1 MNISKVNYSAL
12 NCMKSNCT
20 GLNVSS
26 MGKKKANMEKS
37 VMDAMV
43 LWYDLKKQGATNES
57 MQANPVLVDH
67 SGNGHDAN
75 CQNFAWSGMSG
86 IGGYAEDFTTWI
98 IYSNRGDYTVSHNKV
113 VINSSTTGNN
123 TIIDIRKN
131 STDGFFR
138 KIPSMKIRVS
148 GLEDNFTLRYYYFSD
163 EATRSYI
170 TLQNGETILPESVES
185 NADINFVGFYREYS
199 GDENAELNI
208 TIEQLPLYPGAIVS
222 DGVDDKITA
231 PAFKLGKDYTLL
243 FDVTWMDNV
252 KVSAGLVKSP
262 SFFVYN
268 NVAEED
274 NKLSCFINRS
284 TNVTRVPNT
293 IIGINTQLG
302 FIDKDFSIIEDSAE
316 QTADGSSS
324 IIMIGYNGPNF
335 TTMALRKLLLF
346 DRALSLDEIKWA
358 KNNLMEETV

>member
-20 GLNVSS
+20 GLNVFS

-67 SGNGHDAN
+67 SGNGRTAT

-86 IGGYAEDFTTWI
+86 IGGYAEDFNTWLS
-98 IYSNRGDYTVSHNKV
+98 YSTRGDCTVSHNKV

-163 EATRSYI
+163 EATRNYI

-208 TIEQLPLYPGAIVS
+208 TIEQLPLYPNAIVS
-222 DGVDDKITA
+222 DGVDDKITC

-252 KVSAGLVKSP
+252 KASAGLLKSAN
-262 SFFVYN
+262 FFIYN

-274 NKLSCFINRS
+274 KLTCFINRGS
-284 TNVTRVPNT
+284 KGVIVPNT
-293 IIGINTQLG
+293 IIGVNTQLD
-302 FIDKDFSIIEDSAE
+302 FIDKDFSIIEDTEE
-316 QTADGSSS
+316 QNDTTGDTS
-324 IIMIGYNGPNF
+324 IIMIGYNGTNL

>member
-86 IGGYAEDFTTWI
+86 IGGYNFTALHASAANQCTYELTDDKSKI
-98 IYSNRGDYTVSHNKV
+98 TILTAKEAINAIYTFTNQIEVGDAYHYKV
-113 VINSSTTGNN
+113 KVTGLDVFKQSFPNAY
-123 TIIDIRKN
+123 IQ
-131 STDGFFR
+131 DGQAK
-138 KIPSMKIRVS
+138 KITADGVYDVS
-148 GLEDNFTLRYYYFSD
+148 GA
-163 EATRSYI
+163 ATYVYLSLALI
-170 TLQNGETILPESVES
+170 AGQ
-185 NADINFVGFYREYS
+185 DM
-199 GDENAELNI
+199 AEGTAINI
-208 TIEQLPLYPGAIVS
+208 TIEQLPLYPNAIVS
-222 DGVDDKITA
+222 DGVDDKITC
-231 PAFKLGKDYTLL
+231 PTFKLGKDYTLL

-252 KVSAGLVKSP
+252 KASAGLVKSAN
-262 SFFVYN
+262 FFIYN
-268 NVAEED
+268 NVSAED
-274 NKLSCFINRS
+274 KLTCFINRGS
-284 TNVTRVPNT
+284 RGVIVPNT
-293 IIGINTQLG
+293 IIGVNTQLD
-302 FIDKDFSIIEDSAE
+302 FIDKDFSIIEDTEE
-316 QTADGSSS
+316 QNDTTGNTS
-324 IIMIGYNGPNF
+324 IIMIGYNGTNF

>member
-20 GLNVSS
+20 GLNVFS

-37 VMDAMV
+37 VMDSMV

-67 SGNGHDAN
+67 SGNGHNAN
-75 CQNFAWSGMSG
+75 CQNFAWTEESG
-86 IGGYAEDFTTWI
+86 INTT
-98 IYSNRGDYTVSHNKV
+98 
-113 VINSSTTGNN
+113 
-123 TIIDIRKN
+123 
-131 STDGFFR
+131 
-138 KIPSMKIRVS
+138 
-148 GLEDNFTLRYYYFSD
+148 
-163 EATRSYI
+163 SYP
-170 TLQNGETILPESVES
+170 N
-185 NADINFVGFYREYS
+185 
-199 GDENAELNI
+199 
-208 TIEQLPLYPGAIVS
+208 AIVS
-222 DGVDDKITA
+222 DGVDDKITC

-252 KVSAGLVKSP
+252 KASVGLVKSP

-274 NKLSCFINRS
+274 KLSCFVNRS
-284 TNVTRVPNT
+284 SNGIKVPNT

-324 IIMIGYNGPNF
+324 TTMIGYNGSNF

-358 KNNLMEETV
+358 KNNLMEETI